1 MNENI
6 CAISTSLG
14 VGAISIVRSSGPDVI
29 KIVKKIFQGPN
40 LEKVNTH
47 TINYGFIVDKD
58 EKIDEVLVS
67 VMRAPNTFT
76 REDVVEINCHG
87 GITTTN
93 KVLELL
99 IMNGCRLADPG
110 EFSKKAFLNGRI
122 DLVEAEGINDLILSE
137 SEEARKYALNRVEGN
152 LSKLI
157 IEQREILLG
166 LSAELE
172 VNFDFPEE
180 MDNPEV
186 THKKLH
192 SELKIIENN
201 IRELLQHS
209 KEGQI
214 IKNGIEVAI
223 VGKPNVGKSSI
234 LNHLL
239 DQNKAIVTDIA
250 GTTRDI
256 VEGSI
261 TLNGIKINLIDTA
274 GIRSTEDIV
283 EKIGVNKSKEILKT
297 SDLAIYVLNNNE
309 EINEEE
315 LEFIKQLE
323 DVKKIVFINK
333 DDLES
338 KIDTSKIDI
347 PNIVYGN
354 TIDKKGLDNL
364 KNKIIEMFNLNEIR
378 SKNYNFLS
386 NARSIAL
393 VRTSLESIE
402 NALTS
407 VEEEM
412 PFEMIAV
419 DIKKAYDEL
428 GEIIGATYK
437 DELLDELFSKFC
449 LGK

>member
-6 CAISTSLG
+6 CAISTALG

-29 KIVKKIFQGPN
+29 KIVKKIFQGED
-40 LEKVNTH
+40 LESVNTH
-47 TINYGFIVDKD
+47 TLNYGFIVDKD

-93 KVLELL
+93 RVLELL
-99 IMNGCRLADPG
+99 LMNGCRLAEPG

-122 DLVEAEGINDLILSE
+122 DLIEAEGINDLILSE
-137 SEEARKYALNRVEGN
+137 SEEARKYAINRVEGN

-157 IEQREILLG
+157 IDQRDILLG

-186 THKKLH
+186 THNNLH
-192 SELKIIENN
+192 SELTKIKDNLN
-201 IRELLQHS
+201 DLLKHS

-214 IKNGIEVAI
+214 IKNGIDVAI

-274 GIRSTEDIV
+274 GIRDTEDIV
-283 EKIGVNKSKEILKT
+283 EKIGVDKSKEIL
-297 SDLAIYVLNNNE
+297 SQADLAIYVLNNNE
-309 EINEEE
+309 DIDDDESAFLKSLNTV
-315 LEFIKQLE
+315 Q
-323 DVKKIVFINK
+323 KIVFINK
-333 DDLES
+333 DDLDS
-338 KIDTSKIDI
+338 KIDTKKLETS
-347 PNIVYGN
+347 NIVYGN
-354 TIDKKGLDNL
+354 TITHNGLNSL
-364 KNKIIEMFNLNEIR
+364 KEKIIEMFNLNEIK

-386 NARSIAL
+386 NAREIAL
-393 VRTSLESIE
+393 VRTALESIE
-402 NALTS
+402 NALKS
-407 VEEEM
+407 VEDEM
-412 PFEMIAV
+412 PLEMISV
-419 DIKKAYDEL
+419 DIKKAYDDL